1 MTGLK
6 TNERNG
12 TRAQLRYARISPY
25 KVREVLDIIRNK
37 PVDEA
42 RNILRFSERDAAIA
56 VGKLL
61 DSAVANA
68 QNNDGLDPEELYVA
82 TAYCDE
88 GTTMKRWRPRARGR
102 ATRIRKRTSHV
113 TIIVGR
119 LPDEQLVRLRAK
131 RSAEAAAQRSRRV
144 SGSRGRLGRRRRDA
158 EDAAVVAAE
167 EEQGIVDETGP
178 AVVEATAPE
187 APEGTSLREEAEEE
201 AFEEAQAEEAPT
213 PEAEV
218 APVEEIAEAAE
229 AQGIVDPQA
238 AAAAEAEPTES
249 ESGAEGDESNTGDDQ

>member
-1 MTGLK
+1 VPGLK
-6 TNERNG
+6 TNERDG

-25 KVREVLDIIRNK
+25 KVREVLDLIRNK

-61 DSAVANA
+61 DSAIANA
-68 QNNDGLDPEELYVA
+68 QNNDGLDPEELFVA

-144 SGSRGRLGRRRRDA
+144 SGSRGRLGRRRRDT

-167 EEQGIVDETGP
+167 EELGIVDETGP
-178 AVVEATAPE
+178 AVVEAEEMIA
-187 APEGTSLREEAEEE
+187 EAEEE
-201 AFEEAQAEEAPT
+201 AFEEAQTPAP
-213 PEAEV
+213 EV
-218 APVEEIAEAAE
+218 APADEIAEAAE
-229 AQGIVDPQA
+229 EQGIVDPQA
-238 AAAAEAEPTES
+238 AAAAE
-249 ESGAEGDESNTGDDQ
+249 ESNREEGE

>member
-1 MTGLK
+1 MPGPK

-56 VGKLL
+56 VAKLL
-61 DSAVANA
+61 DSAIANA

-158 EDAAVVAAE
+158 EDASVVAAE
-167 EEQGIVDETGP
+167 EELGIVDETGP
-178 AVVEATAPE
+178 AVVEAEEMVA
-187 APEGTSLREEAEEE
+187 EAEDA
-201 AFEEAQAEEAPT
+201 AF
-213 PEAEV
+213 
-218 APVEEIAEAAE
+218 
-229 AQGIVDPQA
+229 
-238 AAAAEAEPTES
+238 AEPTE
-249 ESGAEGDESNTGDDQ
+249 EAAAEPTEEAAAEPTEEEPAASPELEVPEPEAKAEEAVEPEELNREEGE

>member
-1 MTGLK
+1 VTGPK

-61 DSAVANA
+61 DSAIANA
-68 QNNDGLDPEELYVA
+68 QNNDGLDPEELFVA

-102 ATRIRKRTSHV
+102 ATRLRKRTSHV
-113 TIIVGR
+113 PIIVGR

-158 EDAAVVAAE
+158 EDAAVVATE
-167 EEQGIVDETGP
+167 EELGIVDETGP
-178 AVVEATAPE
+178 AVVEAEEMVA
-187 APEGTSLREEAEEE
+187 EAEEE
-201 AFEEAQAEEAPT
+201 AFEEAQAEEAAT
-213 PEAEV
+213 PEPEV
-218 APVEEIAEAAE
+218 APAEEIAAAAE

-238 AAAAEAEPTES
+238 AAVADAESETES
-249 ESGAEGDESNTGDDQ
+249 ETESEKEEGE

>member
-1 MTGLK
+1 MPGLK

-61 DSAVANA
+61 DSAIANA
-68 QNNDGLDPEELYVA
+68 QNNDGLDPEELFVA

-144 SGSRGRLGRRRRDA
+144 SGSRGRLGRRRRGEEEPATAA
-158 EDAAVVAAE
+158 EVAAVEEAE
-167 EEQGIVDETGP
+167 GIVDQQAP
-178 AVVEATAPE
+178 AVAA
-187 APEGTSLREEAEEE
+187 AEEAEEV
-201 AFEEAQAEEAPT
+201 EEHVEVE
-213 PEAEV
+213 PEAEAVTPEPDV
-218 APVEEIAEAAE
+218 APVEEVAAEEE

-238 AAAAEAEPTES
+238 AEAAADTEK
-249 ESGAEGDESNTGDDQ
+249 EEGE